1 MIKRFISSK
10 SSSSC
15 RSLIW
20 TVGAVLDTDVVSHV
34 AVAVR
39 VVPEVVAVI
48 LEDWVPVFHV
58 GHAVLA
64 VEVIGLVVS
73 PVEPLNAGIGMRP
86 PPVSIDVVLVA
97 ILSYCSHPEEV
108 APGDTGL
115 LLFVR
120 GVEVEKHRLDP
131 VVYPRVGDLHNPT
144 TVAGT
149 EDLSIH
155 FAQLFHGEKVAV
167 TTSSTTFMPKPS
179 IRTVMSVLGR
189 DGTEENEGSGY
200 FFSMEQLSKMAFIN
214 LNRSKS

>member
-58 GHAVLA
+58 RHAVLA

-97 ILSYCSHPEEV
+97 VLSDCSHPEEV
-108 APGDTGL
+108 APGNTGL

-131 VVYPRVGDLHNPT
+131 VIDPWVRDLDNPT
-144 TVAGT
+144 TMAGT
-149 EDLSIH
+149 EDFAIH
-155 FAQLFHGEKVAV
+155 LAQLFHGEKVAV
-167 TTSSTTFMPKPS
+167 ATSSMTFVPKPA
-179 IRTVMSVLGR
+179 IRTVEGVLGR
-189 DGTEENEGSGY
+189 RGAEKNKSSG
-200 FFSMEQLSKMAFIN
+200 
-214 LNRSKS
+214 